1 MNNWELENWRKI
13 RRLRTFTLLLL
24 TSTFSCQKR
33 SCLIR
38 SKKKKPN
45 KQKQLKSR
53 ITKLT
58 KIIMETIIVMIIITA
73 MKKEI
78 IEKVKQTIVVL
89 KHQQM

>member
-13 RRLRTFTLLLL
+13 MRLRTFTLLLL
-24 TSTFSCQKR
+24 TSTVSCQKR

-38 SKKKKPN
+38 SKKKKQN
-45 KQKQLKSR
+45 KQKQLKNR

-58 KIIMETIIVMIIITA
+58 KIIMEAIIVMIIITA

-78 IEKVKQTIVVL
+78 IEKGKQTIVVL